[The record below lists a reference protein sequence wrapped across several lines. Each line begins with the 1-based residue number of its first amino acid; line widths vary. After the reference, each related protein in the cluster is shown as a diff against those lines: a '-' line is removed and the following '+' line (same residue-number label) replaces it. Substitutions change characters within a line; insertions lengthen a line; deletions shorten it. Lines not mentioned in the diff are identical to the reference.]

1 MCIYKCVYIYIY
13 ITTSRALVQVFLTKT
28 NYFVK
33 TILYKNEFLKSNK
46 NVPESSLDVLP
57 KRSISKAEFIQKQN
71 SNLKKALPLSP
82 V

>member
-1 MCIYKCVYIYIY
+1 MYIYIY
-13 ITTSRALVQVFLTKT
+13 TYIHTYITTSQALVQVFLTKA
-28 NYFVK
+28 NYFV
-33 TILYKNEFLKSNK
+33 YKKELLKSNK

-57 KRSISKAEFIQKQN
+57 KRPISKAEFIQKQN